1 MKKYYNKLV
10 RDSIPYIIAE
20 NGKTVVFRKIEGEE
34 LKTALKNKLTEEVN
48 ELINAKTRGSII
60 EEIVDI
66 RDILHKIQVTLPDI
80 PIEDSEILACETAKL
95 LDKGKFHNNYFLI
108 SAEDDAQNE

>member
-20 NGKTVVFRKIEGEE
+20 NGKTVVFRKIEGEY

-48 ELINAKTRGSII
+48 ELINAKTRESII

-80 PIEDSEILACETAKL
+80 PIEDSEIFACETAKL

-108 SAEDDAQNE
+108 RAEDDAQNE